1 MDKLIN
7 FPPPRAFRSY
17 PALLRELR
25 PASTAGN
32 EGEASVSETLQK
44 ETSSSSIEDPLLCN
58 VELPL
63 RAVFYPLG
71 FAFEIVT
78 NSQAVLDAAGESWRH
93 SRPRDSGP
101 TVQLRI
107 GVTARVSGSCPPAP
121 VARGQQHL
129 ISLVADA
136 QNHAICDLNAGFAF
150 AWLTEDA
157 LQNRSYARYHFIEA
171 VALILISTTYA
182 TPIHAACVSRYGRG
196 MLLCGP
202 SGAGKST
209 LAYACARRG
218 WIFTSDDASYLRH
231 HANELRVV
239 GNSHQVRFRPSAKDL
254 FPELRGRNITP
265 RAEGKPS
272 IEVPTAELPGIL
284 TADETLVHHIIL
296 LNRVPSA
303 YAELRSLPRE
313 AAQQYFRQYLQLP
326 DKIQEM
332 QAEAAKSIFTADVHE
347 LRYQDLEQAIECLDL
362 LAFGQGKPTGQP
374 R

>member
-7 FPPPRAFRSY
+7 FPPPRAFGSY
-17 PALLRELR
+17 PALLRELLA
-25 PASTAGN
+25 PSVAGN
-32 EGEASVSETLQK
+32 EGDAPVPQALEK
-44 ETSSSSIEDPLLCN
+44 ETSSIDDPLLCN

-63 RAVFYPLG
+63 REVFYPLG

-78 NSQAVLDAAGESWRH
+78 NRQAVLDAASESWRH
-93 SRPRDSGP
+93 CRPRDAGP
-101 TVQLRI
+101 MLQLRI
-107 GVTARVSGSCPPAP
+107 GVTAGVSGTCPPAP

-129 ISLVADA
+129 ISMIADA

-157 LQNRSYARYHFIEA
+157 LQNRAYARYHFLEA
-171 VALILISTTYA
+171 IALVLISTTYA
-182 TPIHAACVSRYGRG
+182 TPIHAACVSRHGRG

-202 SGAGKST
+202 SGTGKST

-218 WIFTSDDASYLRH
+218 WVFTSDDASYLRH
-231 HANELRVV
+231 HASDLRVV

-254 FPELRGRNITP
+254 FPELRGRGLTP

-272 IEVPTAELPGIL
+272 IEVPTAELPGII
-284 TADETLVHHIIL
+284 TADEALVHHIIL
-296 LNRVPSA
+296 LTRLSSG
-303 YAELRSLPRE
+303 YAELRPLPRE

-326 DKIQEM
+326 DKIQKM
-332 QAEAAKSIFTADVHE
+332 QAEAAKSFATADVYE

-362 LAFGQGKPTGQP
+362 LARDSGKP

>member
-17 PALLRELR
+17 PALLRELQ
-25 PASTAGN
+25 PESMAGN
-32 EGEASVSETLQK
+32 EGEPTVPHALQK
-44 ETSSSSIEDPLLCN
+44 ETYSSSIEDPLLCN

-78 NSQAVLDAAGESWRH
+78 NRQAVLDAASESWRH
-93 SRPRDSGP
+93 CRPRDAGP
-101 TVQLRI
+101 ALQLRI
-107 GVTARVSGSCPPAP
+107 GVTPGVSGTCPPAP

-157 LQNRSYARYHFIEA
+157 LQNRSYARYHFLEA

-202 SGAGKST
+202 SGTGKST

-218 WIFTSDDASYLRH
+218 WVFTSDDASYVRH
-231 HANELRVV
+231 HASDLRVV

-254 FPELRGRNITP
+254 FPELRGRSITP

-272 IEVPTAELPGIL
+272 IEVPTAELPGIV
-284 TADETLVHHIIL
+284 TADEALVHHIIL
-296 LNRVPSA
+296 LNRLPSA
-303 YAELRSLPRE
+303 NAELRPLPRE

-326 DKIQEM
+326 DKIQKM
-332 QAEAAKSIFTADVHE
+332 QAEAARSIATADVYE
-347 LRYQDLEQAIECLDL
+347 LRYQDLEQAIECLDS
-362 LAFGQGKPTGQP
+362 LARDSGKP

>member
-17 PALLRELR
+17 PALLREL
-25 PASTAGN
+25 PAPSETDN
-32 EGEASVSETLQK
+32 EGEATVPQALEK
-44 ETSSSSIEDPLLCN
+44 ETSSIEDPLLCN
-58 VELPL
+58 VDLPL
-63 RAVFYPLG
+63 REIFYPLG

-78 NSQAVLDAAGESWRH
+78 NRQSVLNAASESWRH
-93 SRPRDSGP
+93 SRPRDAGP
-101 TVQLRI
+101 VLQLRI
-107 GVTARVSGSCPPAP
+107 GVTPGISGTCPPAP

-129 ISLVADA
+129 ISLIADA

-157 LQNRSYARYHFIEA
+157 LANRSYARYHFLEA
-171 VALILISTTYA
+171 VALILISTIYA
-182 TPIHAACVSRYGRG
+182 TPIHAACVSRHGRG

-202 SGAGKST
+202 SGTGKST

-231 HANELRVV
+231 HASDLRVV

-254 FPELRGRNITP
+254 FPELRGRSITP

-272 IEVPTAELPGIL
+272 IEVPTAELPGIV
-284 TADETLVHHIIL
+284 TADEALVHHIIL
-296 LNRVPSA
+296 LTRVPSA
-303 YAELRSLPRE
+303 YAELRPLPRE

-326 DKIQEM
+326 EKIQKM
-332 QAEAAKSIFTADVHE
+332 QSEAASSFATADVYE
-347 LRYQDLEQAIECLDL
+347 LRYQDLDQAIECLDL
-362 LAFGQGKPTGQP
+362 LARDSGKP